1 MHGGVYNKHNSKICD
16 NNCTKVRRGEM
27 EVHHCKDLVL
37 YSTVYTVYYHLTVHC
52 NISPKASTKITKILK
67 VITNK
72 SKTWVK

>member
-37 YSTVYTVYYHLTVHC
+37 YSTVYTVYQVYIKYATWQY
-52 NISPKASTKITKILK
+52 I
-67 VITNK
+67 VI
-72 SKTWVK
+72 